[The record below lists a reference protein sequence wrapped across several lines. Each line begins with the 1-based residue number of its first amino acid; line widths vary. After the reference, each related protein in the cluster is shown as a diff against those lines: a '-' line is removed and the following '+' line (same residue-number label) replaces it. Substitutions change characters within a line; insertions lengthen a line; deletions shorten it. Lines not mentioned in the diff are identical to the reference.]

1 MGRREK
7 TVPRVGGHAAVRPPD
22 PATLACM
29 ERPYTILSCAMSVD
43 GYIDDASPDRL
54 RLSSEE
60 DFDEVDELR
69 ARCDAI
75 LVGAGTVRR
84 DNPRLLVRSAE
95 RRQRREA
102 EGRPGHLLKV
112 VLTENGELDPRARF
126 FTTGDAGKIVYT
138 ASGTYP
144 ACVERFRDA
153 PDDVTVVDAGAPT
166 DPARILADLGRRGVH
181 RLLVEGGSRVHTL
194 FLTAGLAD
202 EIRLAVAP
210 FFVGDADAPRFV
222 DAGAFA
228 NGPDHPMRLAEAR
241 TIGDIVVLRYL
252 TGRPA

>member
-1 MGRREK
+1 
-7 TVPRVGGHAAVRPPD
+7 
-22 PATLACM
+22 M

-43 GYIDDASPDRL
+43 GYIDDTSPDRL

-102 EGRPGHLLKV
+102 EGRPGNLLKV
-112 VLTENGELDPRARF
+112 VLTENGELDPQARF

-144 ACVERFRDA
+144 ACVGRFR
-153 PDDVTVVDAGAPT
+153 
-166 DPARILADLGRRGVH
+166 
-181 RLLVEGGSRVHTL
+181 
-194 FLTAGLAD
+194 
-202 EIRLAVAP
+202 
-210 FFVGDADAPRFV
+210 
-222 DAGAFA
+222 
-228 NGPDHPMRLAEAR
+228 
-241 TIGDIVVLRYL
+241 
-252 TGRPA
+252 